1 MTVRPIHSASQL
13 RPIATI
19 TTFATTQLTAII
31 HIRRRCRFS
40 RAVRWRGFFAGLLA
54 VFADDER
61 LPPEPVEAL
70 SDSEGLASCA
80 LGARLRARSSA
91 RLRARSLLMA
101 CRLEGRD
108 PVPEQ
113 DLPGVTR
120 LLGVELGSR
129 EPAVLDG
136 RNERRVVY
144 GPT

>member
-1 MTVRPIHSASQL
+1 MTVRPIQSASQL
-13 RPIATI
+13 RAIATI
-19 TTFATTQLTAII
+19 ATFAATQLTAMI

-54 VFADDER
+54 VVADDEP
-61 LPPEPVEAL
+61 LPPELVEAL
-70 SDSEGLASCA
+70 SDSEALASCD

-113 DLPGVTR
+113 DLPSMTR

-129 EPAVLDG
+129 EPAVFDG
-136 RNERRVVY
+136 RNKR
-144 GPT
+144 